1 MFFLAAFFEDIA
13 LDDEDYKMIK
23 GKLMME
29 NASNFELQVEDPGIH
44 TRGQFQY
51 RGEAEGAAHN
61 VPKTDPQRQAHAE
74 EDPAG
79 EEEGVEGEMHRK
91 VSVCVMRT
99 WRYIYI

>member
-13 LDDEDYKMIK
+13 LDDEDYKMVK

-51 RGEAEGAAHN
+51 RLKQKEPH
-61 VPKTDPQRQAHAE
+61 T
-74 EDPAG
+74 
-79 EEEGVEGEMHRK
+79 MYRK
-91 VSVCVMRT
+91 QTLKDKHMLKKILQEKKRELKEKCT
-99 WRYIYI
+99 GK